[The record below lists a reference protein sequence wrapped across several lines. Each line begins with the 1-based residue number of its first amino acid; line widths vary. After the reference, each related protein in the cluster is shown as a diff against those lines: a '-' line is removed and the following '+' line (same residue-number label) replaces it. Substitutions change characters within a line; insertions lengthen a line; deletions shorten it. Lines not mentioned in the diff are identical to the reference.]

1 MVATSGTLETHSAEA
16 FAKRI
21 RGETVTL
28 FRIVCTSVVMFT
40 SSAVLKLHIR
50 DVFWRICTFAFLFG
64 ALTTAASGQHLA
76 VGVKGG
82 VPLLDA
88 FEQTTSLPFFQH
100 YTFNT
105 KRYMVGPSADVA
117 LPLRLRFEA
126 DAIYTRLDYDSTA
139 MGIDTFT
146 RSATRANSWQFPL
159 LLKKEISLGRVRP
172 FAEVGYGLRHVTGTS
187 HIVNIVFPAFI
198 TDRTINSPELVHTW
212 VNGFVVGGGLAF
224 QSGPLKL
231 SPEVRYTRWA
241 DPNFQSVNRSFESN
255 LNQADF
261 LLGIAWTKF

>member
-1 MVATSGTLETHSAEA
+1 VGV
-16 FAKRI
+16 FRRI
-21 RGETVTL
+21 GPLSFL
-28 FRIVCTSVVMFT
+28 FLVLTTSVAGQQV
-40 SSAVLKLHIR
+40 
-50 DVFWRICTFAFLFG
+50 
-64 ALTTAASGQHLA
+64 AA
-76 VGVKGG
+76 GVKAG

-88 FEQTTSLPFFQH
+88 FEVNPSLPFFR

>member
-1 MVATSGTLETHSAEA
+1 MV
-16 FAKRI
+16 R
-21 RGETVTL
+21 
-28 FRIVCTSVVMFT
+28 VMFT
-40 SSAVLKLHIR
+40 SSAIKLHIR
-50 DVFWRICTFAFLFG
+50 DLFWRICTFAFFFG

-105 KRYMVGPSADVA
+105 KRYTVGPAVDVS
-117 LPLRLRFEA
+117 LPLKLRFEA
-126 DAIYTRLDYDSTA
+126 DALYTRLDYDSTV
-139 MGIDTFT
+139 MGIDTLT

-159 LLKKEISLGRVRP
+159 LLKKEIPVERVQP
-172 FAEVGYGLRHVTGTS
+172 FGDIGYALRHVSGTS
-187 HIVNIVFPAFI
+187 HIVNIVFILPPPFI
-198 TDRTINSPELVHTW
+198 TNQTADPPELVHTW

-224 QSGPLKL
+224 QAGPLKL

-241 DPNFQSVNRSFESN
+241 DPNFRSSNGAFQSN
-255 LNQADF
+255 LNQTDF
-261 LLGIAWTKF
+261 LLGIAWSRF

>member
-1 MVATSGTLETHSAEA
+1 
-16 FAKRI
+16 
-21 RGETVTL
+21 
-28 FRIVCTSVVMFT
+28 MFT

-105 KRYMVGPSADVA
+105 KRYTVGPAVDVS
-117 LPLRLRFEA
+117 LPLKLRFEA
-126 DAIYTRLDYDSTA
+126 DALYTRLDYDSTV
-139 MGIDTFT
+139 MGIDTLT

-159 LLKKEISLGRVRP
+159 LLKKEIPVERVQP
-172 FAEVGYGLRHVTGTS
+172 FGDIGYALRHVSGTS
-187 HIVNIVFPAFI
+187 HIVNIVFPALI
-198 TDRTINSPELVHTW
+198 TNQTVDSPELVHAW

-224 QSGPLKL
+224 QAGPLKF

-241 DPNFQSVNRSFESN
+241 DANLRSTNGAFQSN

-261 LLGIAWTKF
+261 LLGIAWSRF